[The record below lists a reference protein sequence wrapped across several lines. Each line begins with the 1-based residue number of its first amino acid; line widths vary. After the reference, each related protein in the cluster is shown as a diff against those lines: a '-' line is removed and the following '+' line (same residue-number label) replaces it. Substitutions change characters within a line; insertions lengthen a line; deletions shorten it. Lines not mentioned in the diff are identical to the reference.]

1 MIIIIL
7 RIILWIIVIF
17 ANLFILASC
26 AMINEML
33 EKNLDYGDFNCLD
46 VLRFLK
52 KKFSLFWRNKK

>member
-1 MIIIIL
+1 MIVTIL

-33 EKNLDYGDFNCLD
+33 KKNLDYGDFNVWE
-46 VLRFLK
+46 VLQFVK
-52 KKFSLFWRNKK
+52 KNISLFWRKKK